1 MRQRGLVSTGAE
13 EVSVTNSD
21 GFVLRGLYYRA
32 GSFDDP
38 APLCLCIHGLG
49 VDANVWQFTAPLL
62 QSRGISVLCP
72 DLRGHGL
79 SDQGK
84 WLQLNP
90 RQMARDIFSAC
101 RKLEL
106 EPNLLLA
113 QSFGTHVGLEL
124 LRQYRHRLNIRA
136 FYAVTPV
143 WIGDR
148 KSLWSYL
155 RTVPATVRFL
165 RSLGRCIGYNTHR
178 TFERR
183 NHARFAEFPDSYL
196 PRFVEEAA
204 SISWKRYAK
213 LLVWLR
219 LQSLCIPYEWEK
231 CSVYPVRMIV
241 ASKDG
246 LWDNRELEIVHRK
259 TGWPLKWMNMKHISL
274 ASSAKCANELIE
286 VLEQDAI
293 CEAQV
298 PLPDSHTR

>member
-1 MRQRGLVSTGAE
+1 MRQRGRVIGAE
-13 EVSVTNSD
+13 EVSVRNSD

-38 APLCLCIHGLG
+38 APPLCVCIHGLG
-49 VDANVWQFTAPLL
+49 VDANVWQFVAPLL

-90 RQMARDIFSAC
+90 KQMARDIFCAC

-106 EPNLLLA
+106 QPTLVLA

-124 LRQYRHRLNIRA
+124 LRQYRHRLDIRA

-148 KSLWSYL
+148 IRLLAFLK
-155 RTVPATVRFL
+155 TVPDTVRFL
-165 RSLGRCIGYNTHR
+165 RSLGRRMGYNAHR

-183 NHARFAEFPDSYL
+183 NHDRFAEFPDSYF

-213 LLVWLR
+213 LLVWLT
-219 LQSLCIPYEWEK
+219 LQSLRVTYEWEK
-231 CSVYPVRMIV
+231 YSDYPVRMIV

-246 LWDNRELEIVHRK
+246 LWNTRELEIVHRK
-259 TGWPLKWMNMKHISL
+259 TGWSLKWMNMKHISL
-274 ASSAKCANELIE
+274 ATDAKFANELIE
-286 VLEQDAI
+286 ILEQDAFW
-293 CEAQV
+293 
-298 PLPDSHTR
+298 PGP